1 VYFAGMETKR
11 IIEPARVTFI
21 VLEALELVYAIK
33 DKSHFELALLAY
45 AGAKYQTDASNAADA
60 MELVKNYTPE
70 ELTQIMKTYAEAASR
85 FN

>member
-1 VYFAGMETKR
+1 METKR
-11 IIEPARVTFI
+11 TIAPARVTFI

-60 MELVKNYTPE
+60 IELVKNYTPE
-70 ELTQIMKTYAEAASR
+70 ELTQIIKTYAEAASR